1 MCDIIR
7 GYKRP
12 PFFMSEN
19 PEEFTVDIPAE
30 VVAKD
35 ESEQEHWTDQISEKE
50 RREFERKRITQINKT
65 LKHLRRREKNFMT
78 IINKM
83 DTK

>member
-1 MCDIIR
+1 
-7 GYKRP
+7 
-12 PFFMSEN
+12 MSEN